1 MNLFIDT
8 SAFLAILNSDDLFHI
23 QAKSIWMDVLSNNHK
38 LACSNYILVETIAL
52 LQTRSG
58 LEAVRIFENRILP
71 VIDIVWIDE
80 LTHQNALRTLI
91 LTDRRRLSL
100 VDCTSFEILRNQ
112 NFDQAFTFD
121 SHFYEAGFS
130 VLPTSKSE

>member
-58 LEAVRIFENRILP
+58 LEAVRIFENSILP

-91 LTDRRRLSL
+91 LTNRRRLSL

>member
-8 SAFLAILNSDDLFHI
+8 SAFLAILNSDDLFHQ
-23 QAKSIWMDVLSNNHK
+23 QAKRVWMDILSNNYK
-38 LACSNYILVETIAL
+38 LVCSNYILVETIAL
-52 LQTRSG
+52 LQSRSG

-80 LTHQNALRTLI
+80 LTHQRAIRTLI
-91 LTDRRRLSL
+91 LTNRRRLSL
-100 VDCTSFEILRNQ
+100 VDCTSFEIMRNQ

-130 VLPTSKSE
+130 VLPNP